1 MRYLLIICVLIQCSC
16 SPAADKDPVH
26 KKVTGNWF
34 VLYPKLESDNQ
45 RQEDVYAKL
54 EDSLVTLKGVKL
66 VSFLESG
73 VFIQWDSTILK
84 GKWGTVNENEVV
96 VSRAGKGFENFKAV
110 YSGMEDDV
118 LKLAEY
124 INANGEKLKLVWHLK
139 KITSGKTA
147 GLFDTEKNKW
157 RAVPAKEETE
167 EEMKQRLSQ
176 MLSYYSIYFKLI
188 SDESSYF
195 MPVRIMLPVK
205 FYQHAIGMKEYDT
218 AHRFTSLFHS
228 APQAKKGF
236 DLLKKAVNST
246 RYDLPDDIKNSYS
259 YEYSLMLE
267 KLSEEIKK

>member
-1 MRYLLIICVLIQCSC
+1 M
-16 SPAADKDPVH
+16 
-26 KKVTGNWF
+26 
-34 VLYPKLESDNQ
+34 LYPKLESDNQ

-73 VFIQWDSTILK
+73 VFIQWDSTLLK

-110 YSGMEDDV
+110 YSGMEDDM
-118 LKLAEY
+118 LKLTEF
-124 INANGEKLKLVWHLK
+124 ISVNGEKLKLVWHLK

-147 GLFDTEKNKW
+147 GLFDPEKNKW
-157 RAVPAKEETE
+157 RTVPGKDETE